1 MDLLSPA
8 SAFRFPMPGGDC
20 QSLQRHRS
28 TSTPNVHMVST
39 VGPTGINIIEVSFG
53 FWFVLMKQ
61 QTDKTRPLWKQ
72 TDAITSPQS
81 LQLLFGSCCTDN
93 IRVLHYLNHKRNM
106 LLLLNPPMPCLRY
119 SRQKDE
125 CKLNPEFKCMCLHVL
140 LSKQRENWQSDIRIE
155 MIQFTSY
162 YKTLRVLNIL
172 EPR

>member
-81 LQLLFGSCCTDN
+81 LQLFFGSCCTDN

-119 SRQKDE
+119 SRENTLCTELYSFIKD
-125 CKLNPEFKCMCLHVL
+125 LFFL
-140 LSKQRENWQSDIRIE
+140 LRYSLGQAVACTWHFSHLRHIE
-155 MIQFTSY
+155 SVN
-162 YKTLRVLNIL
+162 L
-172 EPR
+172 